1 MKPSLA
7 SSDRNEL
14 LWGPPGGSAA
24 PDSLTREGRES
35 ATQPSA
41 ALPHPSLR
49 LYGAHT
55 PREAGCDCPYS
66 VPRPQA
72 FRNRRRPRPA
82 PGKTARARCRDRVPT
97 LGSAPR

>member
-14 LWGPPGGSAA
+14 LRGQPRDSAA
-24 PDSLTREGRES
+24 PDSLTREGGQS

-41 ALPHPSLR
+41 ALPRPSLR

-66 VPRPQA
+66 VPRPEA
-72 FRNRRRPRPA
+72 FRT
-82 PGKTARARCRDRVPT
+82 GRAWSD
-97 LGSAPR
+97 